1 MGPATKAIFQ
11 GIMIVAIT
19 VFIVVSL
26 YAFEFVLTGGRNAF
40 GPNVSQSML
49 TDERLAAISNAAR
62 QQCQV
67 FGAPANS
74 PAMSQCVGIFLAG
87 WMERDRLDGR

>member
-1 MGPATKAIFQ
+1 MKAIFQ
-11 GIMIVAIT
+11 GFVIAAVTI
-19 VFIVVSL
+19 FIVISL
-26 YAFEFVLTGGRNAF
+26 YSLGSILTGNRNAF
-40 GPNVSQSML
+40 GPNNSQSML

-87 WMERDRLDGR
+87 WMERDRLNAR